1 MTKYILVKTAVADDN
16 ISMKIIDS
24 SYDKANISETLYRL
38 VYKFMQTN
46 LFEDIKIDKTS
57 AIATV
62 DPEDYENEYI
72 NIMWNIISV
81 SDDSPVIGLILDC
94 CFMDSMPIVYG
105 IYDSVEDGISVL
117 KNDKNLSIIS
127 EEKDSAFFVRNC
139 GRNYLKFFEI

>member
-24 SYDKANISETLYRL
+24 SYDKANISETMYRL

-62 DPEDYENEYI
+62 I
-72 NIMWNIISV
+72 LRIMKTNI
-81 SDDSPVIGLILDC
+81 LI
-94 CFMDSMPIVYG
+94 
-105 IYDSVEDGISVL
+105 
-117 KNDKNLSIIS
+117 
-127 EEKDSAFFVRNC
+127 
-139 GRNYLKFFEI
+139 